1 MARSR
6 LLPDNFTLALVAT
19 VTLAS
24 LLPASGAVGA
34 FFEKATVGVVAR
46 GAVKRA

>member
-1 MARSR
+1 MARPK

-24 LLPASGAVGA
+24 LLPDKFV
-34 FFEKATVGVVAR
+34 R
-46 GAVKRA
+46 D